1 MSHEKGQTVKL
12 NTARG
17 ASDSDVDLSHFFNA
31 ITTNYEL
38 GTLIKEFKIKTQQTN
53 KKTDKHF

>member
-17 ASDSDVDLSHFFNA
+17 TSDSDVDLSQTFHA

-38 GTLIKEFKIKTQQTN
+38 GTLIKEFKIKHN
-53 KKTDKHF
+53 KQTDKHF